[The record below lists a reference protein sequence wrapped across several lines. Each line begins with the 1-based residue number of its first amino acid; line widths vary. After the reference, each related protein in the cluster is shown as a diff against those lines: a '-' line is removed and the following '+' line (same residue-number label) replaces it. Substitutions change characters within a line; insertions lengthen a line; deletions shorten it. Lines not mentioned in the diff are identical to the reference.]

1 MYRDVKTSRDTT
13 HTTSGRG
20 RVRGGKTE
28 RGRGAA
34 TNTRTPR
41 NNVISSSGL
50 FSEGAGD
57 TATKQL
63 VRGFRGESSASASS
77 LRRPMI
83 TVKREKVDPKAERKQ
98 IAEIYDLDEDFA
110 DEGPTQSISSD
121 NFSPIIL
128 KQGKTLVFSAIF
140 GPN

>member
-1 MYRDVKTSRDTT
+1 MYTISIYRDVKTSRDTT
-13 HTTSGRG
+13 QIARGRG
-20 RVRGGKTE
+20 RGGGKSE

-34 TNTRTPR
+34 TNTKTSR
-41 NNVISSSGL
+41 NNVIASSGL

-63 VRGFRGESSASASS
+63 YRSFRGESSPSASS
-77 LRRPMI
+77 LRRPML
-83 TVKREKVDPKAERKQ
+83 TAKREKVDAQAERKQ

-110 DEGPTQSISSD
+110 DDSPTQSISSD

-128 KQGKTLVFSAIF
+128 QQGNT
-140 GPN
+140 